1 MHQSKLFLFLIIN
14 SLFLSACDFQQQID
28 GLQNQIN
35 DLNGGRIASIDLQ
48 IENIESSIKDMDRLD
63 KELKTLIQQFS
74 EKVAELEHSDESQ
87 AAEIMTVK
95 ASLVQLEQTLG
106 NRIDELKFY
115 VVEELLKE
123 RDWTTATFS
132 TLEQYQKTC
141 DELAAVKQGLVDMKD
156 SLPQSVS
163 AAVSESEN
171 SMKSWVNDQ
180 LTAYCTIA
188 DVDAKLKRLESSV
201 ERGDVALEEKFQAL
215 KSELETTRDNI
226 RVAYEKAIK
235 DAIADSEG
243 VLTAKISVEI
253 RKATETMQSRVDALW
268 EKISDMESRIKSLE
282 NRLDELEA
290 IISGISSLTYVPS
303 YSDGRSIMWSG
314 RNMDG
319 AVIGDRDT
327 LSFEVS
333 PSGTVAQ
340 LLSSTDVEF
349 DAQAVYNTVV
359 KSSVEMVEL
368 PVVEKFGS
376 GDILTV
382 VVSGENMRGSF
393 FSGDEG
399 ASCRVR
405 IKTGDVEKISG
416 YVQMRPS
423 AINYKAYFSSS
434 SISLYVGGSVMPEI
448 TVYPSPAPLTFTSS
462 DTDVFTVDGEG
473 TLAGMAEGVALLTMT
488 TISGFSQTMTVNVI
502 PMDLSSNGTANC
514 YIVPFAGHFSFKATV
529 KGNNSSCPLDGTPT
543 RAKVLWESYGTDMR
557 PKVGSLISQVL
568 FKDGK
573 VVFKTPEVLKNGN
586 AVIAVQDTEGRIL
599 WSWHIWIC
607 KDYCPGDTDQVYY
620 NDAGTF
626 MDRNL
631 GATCAAPGDVGALG
645 LLYQWGRKD
654 PFLGSSSIDR
664 NVVAESTG
672 TWPEPIPYDDTY
684 HTISYVE
691 EDPATFLCSVEYPM
705 TFIESMDFEGYW
717 FYDPFGVRYSLWGRN
732 RSHGKTIYDPCP
744 AGYRVPNGYA
754 WNKALGKNVFISRD
768 IWDETAH
775 GIDFAKS
782 EYSLGSSDSIWYP
795 AAGCLRGNSG
805 MRVDDKLK
813 YGSYWSS
820 TAYTNCAA
828 YYFSFDNESNVKAMN
843 EYGGQAFARSVR
855 CQRMEN

>member
-1 MHQSKLFLFLIIN
+1 MHQLKLFLFLIIN

-35 DLNGGRIASIDLQ
+35 DLNSGRIASIDLQ

-63 KELKTLIQQFS
+63 KERKTLIQQFS

-87 AAEIMTVK
+87 AAEIITVK
-95 ASLVQLEQTLG
+95 ASLEQLEQTLG

-141 DELAAVKQGLVDMKD
+141 DELAVVKQGLADMKD
-156 SLPQSVS
+156 ILPQSVS

-201 ERGDVALEEKFQAL
+201 ECGDVALEEKFQAL
-215 KSELETTRDNI
+215 KSELETTKDNI

-235 DAIADSEG
+235 DAIADSDG

-253 RKATETMQSRVDALW
+253 RKATETMQSRIDALW

-393 FSGDEG
+393 SRE
-399 ASCRVR
+399 
-405 IKTGDVEKISG
+405 
-416 YVQMRPS
+416 MR
-423 AINYKAYFSSS
+423 ARLA
-434 SISLYVGGSVMPEI
+434 VSV
-448 TVYPSPAPLTFTSS
+448 
-462 DTDVFTVDGEG
+462 
-473 TLAGMAEGVALLTMT
+473 
-488 TISGFSQTMTVNVI
+488 
-502 PMDLSSNGTANC
+502 
-514 YIVPFAGHFSFKATV
+514 
-529 KGNNSSCPLDGTPT
+529 
-543 RAKVLWESYGTDMR
+543 
-557 PKVGSLISQVL
+557 
-568 FKDGK
+568 
-573 VVFKTPEVLKNGN
+573 
-586 AVIAVQDTEGRIL
+586 
-599 WSWHIWIC
+599 
-607 KDYCPGDTDQVYY
+607 
-620 NDAGTF
+620 
-626 MDRNL
+626 
-631 GATCAAPGDVGALG
+631 
-645 LLYQWGRKD
+645 
-654 PFLGSSSIDR
+654 
-664 NVVAESTG
+664 
-672 TWPEPIPYDDTY
+672 
-684 HTISYVE
+684 
-691 EDPATFLCSVEYPM
+691 
-705 TFIESMDFEGYW
+705 
-717 FYDPFGVRYSLWGRN
+717 
-732 RSHGKTIYDPCP
+732 
-744 AGYRVPNGYA
+744 
-754 WNKALGKNVFISRD
+754 
-768 IWDETAH
+768 
-775 GIDFAKS
+775 
-782 EYSLGSSDSIWYP
+782 
-795 AAGCLRGNSG
+795 
-805 MRVDDKLK
+805 
-813 YGSYWSS
+813 
-820 TAYTNCAA
+820 
-828 YYFSFDNESNVKAMN
+828 
-843 EYGGQAFARSVR
+843 
-855 CQRMEN
+855 